1 MAKETAWK
9 NNYVIYRWYSIYND
23 YSIGVELDSPKSI
36 VTIVISP
43 NRYVLNVKDEL
54 GPLPDDLRSQIAYL
68 FRKQYE
74 TVEQFVLNKN
84 ITVSFT
90 DDFWCEYYI
99 APYGNHFLCGNRFK
113 RSKSYP
119 IYYDYDKLT
128 EDPHYDWKTGYNI
141 LNNKSMNDLIHLY
154 PLYNNISF

>member
-9 NNYVIYRWYSIYND
+9 NNYFRLRWYSLPNEYP
-23 YSIGVELDSPKSI
+23 IGIELDSPKSI
-36 VTIVISP
+36 VTLVIAP
-43 NRYVLNVKDEL
+43 NKFVFNVNDEL
-54 GPLPDDLRSQIAYL
+54 SPLPDYFRSQIAYL

-84 ITVSFT
+84 ITVFFT

-128 EDPHYDWKTGYNI
+128 TDYDWGTGYNI
-141 LNNKSMNDLIHLY
+141 LNNKNMNDLIH
-154 PLYNNISF
+154 PLYDNISF